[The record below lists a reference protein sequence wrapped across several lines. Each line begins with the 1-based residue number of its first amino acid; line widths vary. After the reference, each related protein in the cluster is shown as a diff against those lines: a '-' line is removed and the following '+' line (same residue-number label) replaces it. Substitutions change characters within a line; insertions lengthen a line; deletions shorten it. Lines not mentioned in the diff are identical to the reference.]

1 MDSTL
6 GCPLVLDNS
15 IRGCFSS
22 GRSVVGC
29 LTASGEL
36 GAAFSLVALQLLR
49 LLVAKQPRLPE
60 AGAKSTCR
68 LSAKRDYIPHNAAR
82 CGPWPE
88 SGGRAA
94 GRRSGNGE

>member
-1 MDSTL
+1 MDSTQ

-22 GRSVVGC
+22 GKSVVGC
-29 LTASGEL
+29 FTASGEL

-49 LLVAKQPRLPE
+49 LLVAKQPRRPE
-60 AGAKSTCR
+60 PRAKSTCG
-68 LSAKRDYIPHNAAR
+68 LSSRRDYIPHNAAR
-82 CGPWPE
+82 CGPWAE